1 METVMLPSI
10 PTSKVGVSDV
20 ISSVRSIMAS
30 EMAQHEQQQEKVVVI
45 QAQSPS
51 TGKQIIMR
59 HFHPHNL
66 QLFNLFQMKL
76 PLQLLPVKLKLML
89 SYCRNPLK

>member
-51 TGKQIIMR
+51 TGKQKCVS
-59 HFHPHNL
+59 HFIRTI
-66 QLFNLFQMKL
+66 FNYSTCF
-76 PLQLLPVKLKLML
+76 
-89 SYCRNPLK
+89 R

>member
-59 HFHPHNL
+59 HFIRII
-66 QLFNLFQMKL
+66 FNYSTCF
-76 PLQLLPVKLKLML
+76 
-89 SYCRNPLK
+89 R